1 MLRYAPMRVVHD
13 VVGHEGPWVLTQHAM
28 ALMIFS
34 AAMLGAVAVLSVPFS
49 IGLCG
54 LRGLWIPAVLLI
66 PLSLQGWGLRVLR
79 RAESTLPR

>member
-1 MLRYAPMRVVHD
+1 MMTVSHD
-13 VVGHEGPWVLTQHAM
+13 VYLWDVQRAAAIMILAVGV
-28 ALMIFS
+28 
-34 AAMLGAVAVLSVPFS
+34 LGAVAILSVPFA
-49 IGLCG
+49 IGLYG

>member
-1 MLRYAPMRVVHD
+1 MTTAGHD
-13 VVGHEGPWVLTQHAM
+13 VDSRDTQRALAIMILAVGV
-28 ALMIFS
+28 
-34 AAMLGAVAVLSVPFS
+34 LGAVAVLSVPFS
-49 IGLCG
+49 IGLYG

>member
-1 MLRYAPMRVVHD
+1 MMTVSHD
-13 VVGHEGPWVLTQHAM
+13 VHLWDVQRALAIMILAVGV
-28 ALMIFS
+28 
-34 AAMLGAVAVLSVPFS
+34 LGAVAVLSVPFS
-49 IGLCG
+49 IGLYG

>member
-1 MLRYAPMRVVHD
+1 MTTTGHDADLRD
-13 VVGHEGPWVLTQHAM
+13 TQR
-28 ALMIFS
+28 ALAIMIF
-34 AAMLGAVAVLSVPFS
+34 AVGVLGAVAVLSVPFS
-49 IGLCG
+49 IGLYG

>member
-1 MLRYAPMRVVHD
+1 MTTTGHDADLRDTQRALAIMILA
-13 VVGHEGPWVLTQHAM
+13 VGV
-28 ALMIFS
+28 
-34 AAMLGAVAVLSVPFS
+34 LGAVAVLSVPFS

>member
-1 MLRYAPMRVVHD
+1 MTTAGHD
-13 VVGHEGPWVLTQHAM
+13 VDSRDTQR
-28 ALMIFS
+28 ALAIMIF
-34 AAMLGAVAVLSVPFS
+34 AVGVLGAVAVLSVPFS
-49 IGLCG
+49 IGLYG

>member
-1 MLRYAPMRVVHD
+1 MTTAGHD
-13 VVGHEGPWVLTQHAM
+13 VDSRDTQR
-28 ALMIFS
+28 ALAIMIF
-34 AAMLGAVAVLSVPFS
+34 AVGVLLGAVAVLSVPFS

-79 RAESTLPR
+79 RAESALPG

>member
-1 MLRYAPMRVVHD
+1 MSTAGHDADLRDARR
-13 VVGHEGPWVLTQHAM
+13 
-28 ALMIFS
+28 ALAIMIF
-34 AAMLGAVAVLSVPFS
+34 AVGVLGAVAVLSVPFS
-49 IGLCG
+49 IGLYG

>member
-1 MLRYAPMRVVHD
+1 MTTAGHD
-13 VVGHEGPWVLTQHAM
+13 VDSRDTQR
-28 ALMIFS
+28 ALAIMIF
-34 AAMLGAVAVLSVPFS
+34 AVGVLGAVAVLSVPFS

>member
-1 MLRYAPMRVVHD
+1 MTTTGHDADLRDTQRALAIMILA
-13 VVGHEGPWVLTQHAM
+13 VGV
-28 ALMIFS
+28 
-34 AAMLGAVAVLSVPFS
+34 LGAVAVLSVPFS
-49 IGLCG
+49 IGLYS